1 VPARA
6 RRTAMPI
13 LLLGSDRTLNLAPKF
28 DPNHVSSRSNER
40 NSQVTRQRQA
50 RRMAQSAL
58 IYRKLMPNWTRSPK
72 INHFWKANIQS
83 ARRKSNEREC
93 FRYRLRQKRRPI
105 NETTRSIDVDRD
117 HHRLQDQDQDHRRT
131 DNESKS
137 WQVFYRR

>member
-1 VPARA
+1 MSARA
-6 RRTAMPI
+6 RRTAMAI

-40 NSQVTRQRQA
+40 NSQVTWQRQA

-93 FRYRLRQKRRPI
+93 FKYRLRRKTPAHERDDPI
-105 NETTRSIDVDRD
+105 DRDVDRD
-117 HHRLQDQDQDHRRT
+117 PSSATSPRSRP
-131 DNESKS
+131 SP
-137 WQVFYRR
+137 Y